1 MLEIYTLYQKNYV
14 KRNNR
19 WVSRDTQLFIYIS
32 DILRICSKFNHA
44 EPAPVCNKRKPTTT
58 IDTTLGKTLLEEH
71 GRNMG

>member
-1 MLEIYTLYQKNYV
+1 MSNVTTGELVGILSYL
-14 KRNNR
+14 
-19 WVSRDTQLFIYIS
+19 YIS

-71 GRNMG
+71 DRNMG